1 LSSASLLRSGR
12 SHLQLGFARSLSTNL
27 KNKTIF
33 KKQKNNINSSILFLL
48 LTISNIVSA
57 TVICVNSGNK
67 VFLFPS
73 LSYYLLISTFF
84 FLFFVIYTHA
94 RLDLIFLYFFKEN
107 ETQQNQIYNQLFI
120 LFF

>member
-1 LSSASLLRSGR
+1 
-12 SHLQLGFARSLSTNL
+12 
-27 KNKTIF
+27 
-33 KKQKNNINSSILFLL
+33 
-48 LTISNIVSA
+48 VSA

-120 LFF
+120 LFFLKVISNFCLSLERKKKRHSGYILGKLNYPESFVLLLPPPILFKLSDLL